1 MKTLLK
7 KIVGIGD
14 DSVEMLKLV
23 YETGSCQIRSRQF
36 GSLPHVVQDSAKE
49 VADRTKGKD

>member
-1 MKTLLK
+1 MKTSLK

-14 DSVEMLKLV
+14 SFFEMLKLV
-23 YETGSCQIRSRQF
+23 CETGSCQSRSRQF
-36 GSLPHVVQDSAKE
+36 GSLQHVVQDSVKE